1 VTYSWQAAP
10 LLRTASLPR
19 RTLAF
24 AIDAVVVFGLAWTV
38 TFMLAAAGL
47 LRVPDVQLLGENSAA
62 AGLLWIVSIFE
73 LPLLLLYTT
82 LFEGFGGRTPGKL
95 LLGLRVARDD
105 AGGRIGLFPSFL
117 RNLLKLLWV
126 TPVGP
131 VFVVIDAFALRATEL
146 DQRIGDIAAGT
157 VVLDERTFS

>member
-1 VTYSWQAAP
+1 MTYSWQQAP

-19 RTLAF
+19 RVAAF
-24 AIDAVVVFGLAWTV
+24 ALDAVVVFGLAWTL
-38 TFMLAAAGL
+38 TFMLAAGGL
-47 LRVPDVQLLGENSAA
+47 LRVPDVQLLGENSAV

-82 LFEGFGGRTPGKL
+82 LFEGFGGRTPGKFL
-95 LLGLRVARDD
+95 MSLRVAKED
-105 AGGRIGLFPSFL
+105 AGARIGIFASFL

-131 VFVVIDAFALRATEL
+131 VFVVIDAFALRSTEL
-146 DQRIGDIAAGT
+146 DQRIGDLAAGT
-157 VVLDERTFS
+157 VVLDERAFG